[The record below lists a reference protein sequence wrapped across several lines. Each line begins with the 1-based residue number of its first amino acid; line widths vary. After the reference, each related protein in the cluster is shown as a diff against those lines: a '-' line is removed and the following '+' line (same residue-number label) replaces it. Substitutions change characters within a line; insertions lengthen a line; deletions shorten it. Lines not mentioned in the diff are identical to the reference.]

1 VNIPPRERRVTS
13 PPHALFRTTVD
24 EVLELAE
31 ALPEH
36 PTQADI
42 EPMRERLLSIQGEL
56 EGELDLEHRMRS
68 ILTITSLWRKFE
80 SPAEAVEWI
89 KEAVRLKGAFGPGE
103 FRPPQREY
111 EVWKWG
117 HRYVTG
123 VRAVIDAARHW
134 NALLTEGITHPVHEV
149 AGCPHCE
156 AERRLREAIADLDSG
171 LNSPS
176 Q

>member
-1 VNIPPRERRVTS
+1 MNIPSKERRRTS

-24 EVLELAE
+24 DVIELAE

-36 PTQADI
+36 PSQPDI
-42 EPMRERLLSIQGEL
+42 EPMRERLLSIQPALEVEPEL
-56 EGELDLEHRMRS
+56 QHRMSS
-68 ILTITSLWRKFE
+68 ILTVTSLWRKFAG
-80 SPAEAVEWI
+80 PADAVDMI
-89 KEAVRLKGAFGPGE
+89 KEAVRLEGAV
-103 FRPPQREY
+103 RPPQEY
-111 EVWKWG
+111 EVWNWG

-134 NALLTEGITHPVHEV
+134 NALLTEGITHPVNEV

-156 AERRLREAIADLDSG
+156 AERRLREAIADLDRD